1 MKLATRNLLIVG
13 IGVLIALVVLVGF
26 FFFVPPPPPPRA
38 APPPSLAAP
47 PRPPRPFPEASRA
60 LSPPFSLPKQ
70 SAGTPPSSVELVDE
84 ILRNLSWGN
93 IAFNVPTEMRYAEPH
108 FVELLLSPSLSAAD
122 LQAQLE
128 QKAGAESAHIQ
139 VSNRMEA
146 KLTGLGF
153 KIEALQPDLQ
163 AVTSQ
168 QTTRWKWEVTP
179 TEHGSRTV
187 NLALSALVD
196 VDRTRHTFR
205 RPDIW
210 SGDSSL
216 HHYPAAGLWVYTE
229 ELAVV
234 VGCHCCADRGI
245 FMEAQEESRQW
256 VLTPRARLRR
266 SPNSNRHHKQRH
278 PTPGGYTPACERPVP
293 L

>member
-26 FFFVPPPPPPRA
+26 FTFVPPPPPPRA
-38 APPPSLAAP
+38 APPP
-47 PRPPRPFPEASRA
+47 PRPFPEASPA

-179 TEHGSRTV
+179 TEHGSRTL
-187 NLALSALVD
+187 NLALSALID
-196 VDRTRHTFR
+196 VDGRDTPFVVQTFGREIRVYITIPQRVSGFIQKNWQWLWAVIVVPIAGYLWR
-205 RPDIW
+205 RRKK
-210 SGDSSL
+210 
-216 HHYPAAGLWVYTE
+216 AANG
-229 ELAVV
+229 
-234 VGCHCCADRGI
+234 
-245 FMEAQEESRQW
+245 S
-256 VLTPRARLRR
+256 
-266 SPNSNRHHKQRH
+266 
-278 PTPGGYTPACERPVP
+278 
-293 L
+293 